1 MNTVENMSER
11 IVIVGAGH
19 CAGQLAARLR
29 AEGFEGEVVV
39 IGDEPHVP
47 YQRPPLSKQFIAGEV
62 ELDRVYLR
70 PADFYEGSDVELRLG
85 TRVTAI
91 DRGNRTL
98 TLDDGGG
105 LGYDKLVLATGARAR
120 ELPVPGTSLAGITYL
135 RDLGHAHEIRDAI
148 RPGARL
154 AVVGGGYI
162 GLELAAVAARA
173 GVSVTVLEMEPRL
186 LSRVVAEPVSEYYLG
201 LHGAAGVDVRTG
213 VRVVGFEGG
222 ERVERVLLEGGETL
236 EADLVVIGVGV
247 VPNDELA
254 AAAGLATDD
263 GIVVDEHGR
272 TEDPNIFAAGD
283 CTSHPSALYSRRVR
297 LESVHNAMSQ
307 AKVVAAN
314 LCGKPTV
321 YDEVPW
327 FWSDQYDAKL
337 QIAGLSQGH
346 DETVVRGDPKDG
358 AFTVFY
364 LKDGVLIAADTING
378 MRDHMAC
385 RGLVTRRARIPAEA
399 LSDPDAELKEL
410 G

>member
-1 MNTVENMSER
+1 MSET

-29 AEGFEGEVVV
+29 AEGFEGSVVV

-62 ELDRVYLR
+62 DLDRVYLR
-70 PADFYEGSDVELRLG
+70 PADFYESSDVGLRLG

-91 DRGNRTL
+91 DRAGQTVS
-98 TLDDGGG
+98 LDDGETI
-105 LGYDKLVLATGARAR
+105 GYDKLVLATGARAR
-120 ELPVPGTSLAGITYL
+120 ELTVPGANLEGVTYL
-135 RDLGHAHEIRDAI
+135 RDLGHAHGIRERI
-148 RPGARL
+148 KPGARL

-162 GLELAAVAARA
+162 GLELAAVAAGA

-186 LSRVVAEPVSEYYLG
+186 LSRVVAEPISDHYLG

-213 VRVVGFEGG
+213 VRVVGFEGSDRI
-222 ERVERVLLEGGETL
+222 ERVMLEGGETL
-236 EADLVVIGVGV
+236 EADFVVIGIGV
-247 VPNDELA
+247 VPNEELA
-254 AAAGLATDD
+254 AEAGLAVDN
-263 GIVVDEHGR
+263 GIIVDEFGR
-272 TEDPNIFAAGD
+272 TEDSNIYAAGD

-297 LESVHNAMSQ
+297 LESVHNAMAQ

-314 LCGKPTV
+314 LCGNTTA

-327 FWSDQYDAKL
+327 FWSDQYDVKL

-346 DETVVRGDPKDG
+346 DETVLRGDPEEG

-364 LKDGVLIAADTING
+364 LKDGVVIAADTVNG

-385 RGLVTRRARIPAEA
+385 RALVTKRARIPANV
-399 LSDPDAELKEL
+399 LSDPESVLKDL
-410 G
+410 A

>member
-1 MNTVENMSER
+1 MSEK

-29 AEGFEGEVVV
+29 AEGFEGGVVV

-70 PADFYEGSDVELRLG
+70 PADFYESADVELRLG

-91 DRGNRTL
+91 DRAKRTL
-98 TLDDGGG
+98 SLDDGENV
-105 LGYDKLVLATGARAR
+105 GYDKLVLATGARAR
-120 ELPVPGTSLAGITYL
+120 ELPVPGAHLEGITYL
-135 RDLGHAHEIRDAI
+135 RDLGHAHGIRERI
-148 RPGARL
+148 RSGARL

-162 GLELAAVAARA
+162 GLELAAVAAKA

-186 LSRVVAEPVSEYYLG
+186 LSRVVAEPVSEYYLA
-201 LHGAAGVDVRTG
+201 LHEAAGVDVRTG
-213 VRVVGFEGG
+213 LRVLGFEGG
-222 ERVERVLLEGGETL
+222 DRVERVMLEGGEAL
-236 EADLVVIGVGV
+236 EVDFVVIGVGV

-254 AAAGLATDD
+254 AEAGLATDN
-263 GIVVDEHGR
+263 GIVVDEYGR
-272 TEDPNIFAAGD
+272 TKDPSIFAAGD

-314 LCGKPTV
+314 LCGKSTI

-346 DETVVRGDPKDG
+346 DETVLRGDPKEG

-364 LKDGVLIAADTING
+364 LKDGAVIAADTVNG
-378 MRDHMAC
+378 MRDHMVC
-385 RGLVTRRARIPAEA
+385 RALVTKRARVPAEV
-399 LSDPDAELKEL
+399 LSDPESVLKDL
-410 G
+410 A

>member
-1 MNTVENMSER
+1 MSEK

-29 AEGFEGEVVV
+29 AEGFEGGIVV

-62 ELDRVYLR
+62 ELDRVHLR
-70 PADFYEGSDVELRLG
+70 PADFYDSSDVELRLG

-91 DRGNRTL
+91 DRDKRTVSL
-98 TLDDGGG
+98 DGGETVD
-105 LGYDKLVLATGARAR
+105 YDKLVLATGARAR
-120 ELPVPGTSLAGITYL
+120 ELSVPGADLKGITYL
-135 RDLGHAHEIRDAI
+135 RNLGHAHEIRERI

-162 GLELAAVAARA
+162 GLEIAAVAAKA
-173 GVSVTVLEMEPRL
+173 GVSVTILEMEPRL
-186 LSRVVAEPVSEYYLG
+186 LSRVVAKPVSEYYLG
-201 LHGAAGVDVRTG
+201 LHEAAGVDVRTG

-222 ERVERVLLEGGETL
+222 DRVERVMLEVGEAL
-236 EADLVVIGVGV
+236 EVDFVVIGVGV

-254 AAAGLATDD
+254 AEAGLAVDN
-263 GIVVDEHGR
+263 GIVVDEYGR
-272 TEDPNIFAAGD
+272 TEDPNVFAAGD

-297 LESVHNAMSQ
+297 LESVHNAMAQ

-314 LCGKPTV
+314 LCGNTTA

-327 FWSDQYDAKL
+327 FWSDQYDVKL

-346 DETVVRGDPKDG
+346 DETVLRGDPKAG

-364 LKDGVLIAADTING
+364 LKDGVVIAADTVNG
-378 MRDHMAC
+378 MRDRMAC
-385 RGLVTRRARIPAEA
+385 RALVTKRARVPAEV
-399 LSDPDAELKEL
+399 LSDPESVLKDL
-410 G
+410 A

>member
-1 MNTVENMSER
+1 MSET

-29 AEGFEGEVVV
+29 AEGFEGGIVV

-62 ELDRVYLR
+62 ELDRVHLR
-70 PADFYEGSDVELRLG
+70 PADFYDSSDVELRLG

-91 DRGNRTL
+91 DRDKRTVSL
-98 TLDDGGG
+98 DGGETVD
-105 LGYDKLVLATGARAR
+105 YDKLVLATGARAR
-120 ELPVPGTSLAGITYL
+120 ELSVPGADLKGITYL
-135 RDLGHAHEIRDAI
+135 RNLGHAHEIRERI

-162 GLELAAVAARA
+162 GLEIAAVAAKA
-173 GVSVTVLEMEPRL
+173 GVSVTILEMEPRL
-186 LSRVVAEPVSEYYLG
+186 LSRVVAKPVSEYYLG
-201 LHGAAGVDVRTG
+201 LHEAAGVDVRTG

-222 ERVERVLLEGGETL
+222 DRVERVMLEVGEAL
-236 EADLVVIGVGV
+236 EVDFVVIGVGV

-254 AAAGLATDD
+254 AEAGLAVDN
-263 GIVVDEHGR
+263 GIVVDEYGR
-272 TEDPNIFAAGD
+272 TEDPNVFAAGD

-297 LESVHNAMSQ
+297 LESVHNAMAQ

-314 LCGKPTV
+314 LCGNTTA

-327 FWSDQYDAKL
+327 FWSDQYDVKL

-346 DETVVRGDPKDG
+346 DETVLRGDPKAG

-364 LKDGVLIAADTING
+364 LKDGVVIAADTVNG

-385 RGLVTRRARIPAEA
+385 RALVTKRARIPADV
-399 LSDPDAELKEL
+399 LSDPESVLKDL
-410 G
+410 A

>member
-1 MNTVENMSER
+1 MSEK

-29 AEGFEGEVVV
+29 AEGFEGGIVV

-47 YQRPPLSKQFIAGEV
+47 CQRPPLSKQFIAGEV
-62 ELDRVYLR
+62 ELDRVHLR
-70 PADFYEGSDVELRLG
+70 PADFYDSSDVELRLG

-91 DRGNRTL
+91 DRDKRTVSL
-98 TLDDGGG
+98 DGGETVD
-105 LGYDKLVLATGARAR
+105 YDKLVLATGARAR
-120 ELPVPGTSLAGITYL
+120 ELSVPGADLKGITYL
-135 RDLGHAHEIRDAI
+135 RNLGHAHEIRERI

-162 GLELAAVAARA
+162 GLEIAAVAAKA
-173 GVSVTVLEMEPRL
+173 GVSVTILEMEPRL
-186 LSRVVAEPVSEYYLG
+186 LSRVVAKPVSEYYLG
-201 LHGAAGVDVRTG
+201 LHEAAGVDVRTG

-222 ERVERVLLEGGETL
+222 DRVERLMLEVGEAL
-236 EADLVVIGVGV
+236 EVDFVVIGVGV

-254 AAAGLATDD
+254 AEAGLAVDN
-263 GIVVDEHGR
+263 GIVVDEYGR
-272 TEDPNIFAAGD
+272 TEDPNVFAAGD

-297 LESVHNAMSQ
+297 LESVHNAMAQ

-314 LCGKPTV
+314 LCGNTTA

-327 FWSDQYDAKL
+327 FWSDQYDVKL

-346 DETVVRGDPKDG
+346 DETVLRGDPKAG

-364 LKDGVLIAADTING
+364 LKDGVVIAADTVNG

-385 RGLVTRRARIPAEA
+385 RALVTKRARIPADV
-399 LSDPDAELKEL
+399 LSDPESVLKDL
-410 G
+410 A

>member
-1 MNTVENMSER
+1 MSEK

-39 IGDEPHVP
+39 VGDEPHVP

-70 PADFYEGSDVELRLG
+70 PADFYKTSDVELRLG

-91 DRGNRTL
+91 DRGKRTVS
-98 TLDDGGG
+98 LDDGESI
-105 LGYDKLVLATGARAR
+105 GYDKLVLATGARAR
-120 ELPVPGTSLAGITYL
+120 ELPVPGADLQGITYL
-135 RDLGHAHEIRDAI
+135 RNLGHAHEIRERI

-173 GVSVTVLEMEPRL
+173 GVSVTILEMEPRL
-186 LSRVVAEPVSEYYLG
+186 LSRVVAEPVSEHYLG
-201 LHGAAGVDVRTG
+201 LHGAAGVDIRTG
-213 VRVVGFEGG
+213 VRVVGFEGSD
-222 ERVERVLLEGGETL
+222 RVERVLLEGGEAL
-236 EADLVVIGVGV
+236 DVDFVVIGVGV

-254 AAAGLATDD
+254 AAAGLAVDN

-297 LESVHNAMSQ
+297 LESVHNAMAQ

-314 LCGKPTV
+314 LCGNTTA

-327 FWSDQYDAKL
+327 FWSDQYDVKL

-346 DETVVRGDPKDG
+346 DETVLRGDPQEG

-364 LKDGVLIAADTING
+364 LKDGVVIAADTVNG

-385 RGLVTRRARIPAEA
+385 RVLVTKRARIPAGV
-399 LSDPDAELKEL
+399 LSDPEAVLKDL
-410 G
+410 A

>member
-1 MNTVENMSER
+1 MSEK

-29 AEGFEGEVVV
+29 AEGFEGGIVV

-62 ELDRVYLR
+62 ELDRVHLR
-70 PADFYEGSDVELRLG
+70 PADFYDSSDVELRLG

-91 DRGNRTL
+91 DRDKRTVSL
-98 TLDDGGG
+98 DGGESV
-105 LGYDKLVLATGARAR
+105 GYDKLVLATGARAR
-120 ELPVPGTSLAGITYL
+120 ELPVPGADLKGITYL
-135 RDLGHAHEIRDAI
+135 RNLGHAHEIRERI

-162 GLELAAVAARA
+162 GLEIAAVAAKA
-173 GVSVTVLEMEPRL
+173 GVSVTILEMEPRL

-201 LHGAAGVDVRTG
+201 LHEAAGVDVRTG

-222 ERVERVLLEGGETL
+222 DRVERLMLEVGEAL
-236 EADLVVIGVGV
+236 EVDFVVIGVGV

-254 AAAGLATDD
+254 AEAGLAVDN
-263 GIVVDEHGR
+263 GIVVDEYGR
-272 TEDPNIFAAGD
+272 TEDPNVFAAGD

-297 LESVHNAMSQ
+297 LESVHNAMAQ

-314 LCGKPTV
+314 LCGNTSA
-321 YDEVPW
+321 YDEAPW
-327 FWSDQYDAKL
+327 FWSDQYDVKL

-346 DETVVRGDPKDG
+346 DETVLRGDPKAG

-364 LKDGVLIAADTING
+364 LKDGVVIAADTVNG

-385 RGLVTRRARIPAEA
+385 RALVTKRARIPADV
-399 LSDPDAELKEL
+399 LSDPESVLKDL
-410 G
+410 A